1 MLDEG
6 SAAIASARLFDMR
19 EAAGHLAHLGFLL
32 VNGSHPEEPGGA
44 QLLIALRDQPTLEH
58 FDPENIEHWI
68 ASGGKGRLSQLTRA
82 TATPLDRPFAWGTIR
97 AIDRLDVFNSFLS
110 FGGRIRLESVDT
122 ATTVAVFD
130 SPAPIVRWSG
140 HSQSVDPLTG
150 EIGAFFAR
158 MRIPI
163 DYTPGAEQ
171 RIAGATPMALYAAM
185 LAGLQHRFAAS
196 PSLRSAQQWLS
207 GWSARE
213 AHRIRTV
220 GEVDW
225 EAGVALASDLQLG
238 TT

>member
-6 SAAIASARLFDMR
+6 SAAIASTRLFDMR

-58 FDPENIEHWI
+58 FDPEMIGLWI
-68 ASGGKGRLSQLTRA
+68 AVGGKGHATTLTRA
-82 TATPLDRPFAWGTIR
+82 TPTPLDRPFAWGTIR

-110 FGGRIRLESVDT
+110 FGGRVRLEPVDT
-122 ATTVAVFD
+122 ATTVAIFD

-158 MRIPI
+158 MMIPI
-163 DYTPGAEQ
+163 DFTPGAEQ
-171 RIAGATPMALYAAM
+171 RIAGATPIALYAAM

-196 PSLRSAQQWLS
+196 PSLRQAQGWLAA
-207 GWSARE
+207 WSARE
-213 AHRIRTV
+213 GRRIRAVAGT
-220 GEVDW
+220 DW
-225 EAGVALASDLQLG
+225 ETGLALTRDLDLERA
-238 TT
+238 